1 MISDPDPGRA
11 KRVTEAMLAMTKL
24 DTVTLQKAYAEPT

>member
-11 KRVTEAMLAMTKL
+11 KRVTEAMPAMTKL
-24 DTVTLQKAYAEPT
+24 DIVTLQKAYAEPT